1 MANKLDFKKTD
12 KPFYSGKAG
21 RWDRLTIPEMQFVMI
36 DGQGDPNGPTY
47 ARAISVLYPVAY
59 AMKFAAKAQ
68 GADFVVPPLE
78 ALWWADDP
86 SAFVAGDRSAWR
98 WTAMI
103 RMPETLSQEDFVNAR
118 DSASVK
124 LAKKG
129 GVDVTALAELRL
141 DRLEEGDCL
150 QILHIGAYT
159 DESPTLADLHD
170 RLMPESGLTFNGKHH
185 EIYLGD
191 PRKVAP
197 EKLKTILRQ
206 PVRSI

>member
-1 MANKLDFKKTD
+1 
-12 KPFYSGKAG
+12 
-21 RWDRLTIPEMQFVMI
+21 MQFVMI